1 MDPELQPRPP
11 VSSIGIMSTP
21 YSGTTLVSIVL
32 GRARGV
38 LFTSEVFQLRNK
50 GKRTVGCKA
59 CGPSCSF
66 WSLEFL
72 DLCRESSQCYD
83 RIVDRARTL
92 LGSTHVIF
100 KEGGWNAY
108 DTHLREGNR
117 FDRFILLMKCPQAY
131 AYSCSVHQDLPV
143 TASLEKYS
151 REYRGA
157 LDFVARTRI
166 PTTVVHFD
174 AFAEEPASQ
183 TQRICDHLGIPY
195 TPELLDL
202 GWKDWMHPLAA
213 GNAGAFSHLRPR
225 EEFELGVEKD
235 PFWQRVYKERHI
247 AWIRQ
252 HHGTISPDRKWE
264 EGLSAAQ
271 KAEVERHDGAMSVF
285 DTLRG
290 LAAGAAF

>member
-1 MDPELQPRPP
+1 MTRERAD
-11 VSSIGIMSTP
+11 G
-21 YSGTTLVSIVL
+21 LVQVLDWLRAHADRLRCDSLENNHGEWRSRIVL
-32 GRARGV
+32 SLTQPGA
-38 LFTSEVFQLRNK
+38 
-50 GKRTVGCKA
+50 
-59 CGPSCSF
+59 PSCSF
-66 WSLEFL
+66 WTPQFL

-117 FDRFILLMKCPQAY
+117 FDRFILLYKCPQAY
-131 AYSCSVHQDLPV
+131 AYSCFVHQDLPV
-143 TASLEKYS
+143 TA
-151 REYRGA
+151 A
-157 LDFVARTRI
+157 
-166 PTTVVHFD
+166 
-174 AFAEEPASQ
+174 PASQ
-183 TQRICDHLGIPY
+183 TRRICDHLGIPY
-195 TPELLDL
+195 TSELLDL

-225 EEFELGVEKD
+225 EEFERGVEKD

-247 AWIRQ
+247 AWIRE
-252 HHGTISPDRKWE
+252 HHGTISPDLKWE

-285 DTLRG
+285 DTLRC
-290 LAAGAAF
+290 LAAGAAM